1 MIRQRHARMAR
12 SPILIAIAVTFRD
25 GLRFAADANGAFG
38 DAVTHYQNRF
48 PEKSMASAEA
58 NVALLIAEAR
68 DEFGPWLVC
77 QSAHGG
83 QLPLPLAR
91 LPA

>member
-1 MIRQRHARMAR
+1 MAR
-12 SPILIAIAVTFRD
+12 PSILIAIAVTFRD
-25 GLRFAADANGAFG
+25 GLRFAPDASGAFG

-68 DEFGPWLVC
+68 DEFGPWLVF
-77 QSAHGG
+77 QSGHDG
-83 QLPLPLAR
+83 QLPWPLGALPSR
-91 LPA
+91 RFLPAH